1 MSKELSVELQT
12 REYLSSQEL
21 FQAVAEALPSHVDP
35 ERFLR
40 CVNTCFNK
48 LPKLKLSTKTS
59 IKESVVGLAYLG
71 LFPDGRNAHLIPY
84 ENRKAG
90 TVQCQYQ
97 VDYKGY
103 VELAYRSGSVK
114 SIHADVIYEGDEFVY
129 ELGQVRTH
137 TPWAWRKDRPAKK
150 GACLG
155 AYCIV
160 KMTDAEKHEVM
171 DVDQLEAI
179 RRRSQSGNS
188 GPWVSDTDEMRK
200 KTVFKRASKWIPI
213 APEIYQAIRQEDDSI
228 EYRPVQQRAI
238 DIGTLSQKQ
247 VAIEHTPEAEVI
259 AVAEPVMEV
268 EVGGN
273 P

>member
-12 REYLSSQEL
+12 KEYLSSQEL

-35 ERFLR
+35 ERFMR
-40 CVNTCFNK
+40 CVVTRFNK
-48 LPKLKLSTKTS
+48 LPKLKASTKTS

-84 ENRKAG
+84 ENRNAG
-90 TVQCQYQ
+90 TVECQFQ

-114 SIHADVIYEGDEFVY
+114 SIHADVIYEGDEFIY
-129 ELGQVRTH
+129 ELGQVRSH

-171 DVDQLEAI
+171 DAEQLDAI

-188 GPWVSDTDEMRK
+188 GPWVTDTDEMRK

-213 APEIYQAIRQEDDSI
+213 APEIYQAIKQEDDAI
-228 EYRPVQQRAI
+228 EYRPSSPRAI
-238 DIGTLSQKQ
+238 AIESLVPK
-247 VAIEHTPEAEVI
+247 AIEHMPEASVI
-259 AVAEPVMEV
+259 EVAEPITEDV
-268 EVGGN
+268 VGGN
-273 P
+273 L